1 MLPILLLLLQP
12 QSADLVV
19 TGKRLVEAQAACVRG
34 GCTALRDAQASIAL
48 AESQFRDGAYLA
60 AKRTLAAA
68 AARNAAHAA
77 TEPRPVAAIY
87 EAYATVA
94 LHDGDERVY
103 KRAVADQV
111 RTLRDNLPADDPAVS
126 AAAVALG
133 DMWIKLRNYRQAEI
147 EFRSIEKEA
156 LGAGLARGAMLAG
169 MKRAWLAS
177 AVGEQA
183 RAMRLMDGLGSR
195 PIASDPAFRTA
206 LRVLRVRIS
215 AREADDVEMAKLAG
229 ELGQGQGSGPVL
241 IWAPPLDPDPTAAA
255 NYAARKFG
263 DPDIFTFGP
272 SDADTVQWI
281 DVGFWIR
288 PDGHTAE
295 VEILRHSRSHPWAA
309 SVLNQIVARRYSVT
323 GRSPEPTSRPPG
335 ARGRTASSAS
345 PSDRDTSRRSAA
357 WSLAESAPT
366 GWRSWISRRPLNVR
380 RADAYS
386 TYLLR
391 SVLRA
396 IEASWLS
403 T

>member
-1 MLPILLLLLQP
+1 MLPFLLLLLQT

-19 TGKRLVEAQAACVRG
+19 TGKRLVEAQTACVRG
-34 GCTALRDAQASIAL
+34 GCTPLRDAQASIAL
-48 AESQFRDGAYLA
+48 AESQFREGAYLE

-68 AARNAAHAA
+68 AARNAGHAA
-77 TEPRPVAAIY
+77 TDPRPVAAIY
-87 EAYATVA
+87 EALATVA
-94 LHDGDERVY
+94 LHEGDQRVY

-147 EFRSIEKEA
+147 EFRSIEKQA
-156 LGAGLARGAMLAG
+156 LQAGLARGAMLAG

-183 RAMRLMDGLGSR
+183 RAMRLLDELVTR
-195 PIASDPAFRTA
+195 PIASDPAFGTA
-206 LRVLRVRIS
+206 LRVLRVRIG
-215 AREADDVEMAKLAG
+215 AREANDAEMAKLAG

-263 DPDIFTFGP
+263 DPDIFTVA
-272 SDADTVQWI
+272 SSEADGVQWI

-295 VEILRHSRSHPWAA
+295 AEILRSSHAHPWSAG
-309 SVLNQIVARRYSVT
+309 VLNQIAGRQYSVS
-323 GRSPEPTSRPPG
+323 GSDNH
-335 ARGRTASSAS
+335 ASEGEGTY
-345 PSDRDTSRRSAA
+345 RIERVTRRSRYMTPNG
-357 WSLAESAPT
+357 SLV
-366 GWRSWISRRPLNVR
+366 VR
-380 RADAYS
+380 RVRDDGLEILDLTQAAG
-386 TYLLR
+386 R
-391 SVLRA
+391 P
-396 IEASWLS
+396 AS
-403 T
+403 